1 MSTTATTAIPS
12 PAPAITAADAEA
24 LMGRLMQAMDT
35 LAAMIEQETALVRVG
50 RLREAALIEREKG
63 DFARSYVTDLARL
76 SASGAA
82 VAKVAPEQAQAFRE
96 RHAEFQELLRINM
109 TVLATAHA
117 VSEDLIRGVSG
128 ELARRAA
135 PQTYGSTGR
144 PAAPSKS
151 TVQPL
156 AVSRSL

>member
-1 MSTTATTAIPS
+1 MSTVTTATPS
-12 PAPAITAADAEA
+12 PAPAMTGADAEM
-24 LMGRLMQAMDT
+24 LMGRLIEAMGR
-35 LAAMIEQETALVRVG
+35 LAAMIDEETALVRVG

-63 DFARSYVTDLARL
+63 EFARSYVTDMTRL
-76 SASGAA
+76 SASRAA
-82 VAKVAPEQAQAFRE
+82 LSKVSPEQAKVFRE
-96 RHAEFQELLRINM
+96 RHAEFHALLRTNM

-135 PQTYGSTGR
+135 PQTYGATGR

-151 TVQPL
+151 TIQPL